1 MNDQERVTDLLFTEK
16 KLSGNYN
23 TYASECTNLKLRSTL
38 LQMLQSA
45 HTTQTGLF
53 DLASARG
60 WYQTT
65 PADTARVNQ
74 AYQKFQAMA

>member
-1 MNDQERVTDLLFTEK
+1 MNDQERLTDLMFTEK

-38 LQMLQSA
+38 LQMLQAA
-45 HTTQTGLF
+45 HTTQSGLF

-60 WYQTT
+60 WYKTT
-65 PADTARVNQ
+65 PAEAAQVNQ
-74 AYQKFQAMA
+74 ALQKFQAMA